1 MFAGH
6 LPVDTGDATI
16 RDGRKLFYWM
26 IRAGGE
32 DGSKHPDDAKESVD
46 GPGEKLPPLLIWLN
60 GGPACSSM
68 DGFFLENGPISLE
81 DTGGDYSFRVT
92 ENPHS
97 WHRAGVNT
105 VYIDQP
111 VGTGLSFLSS
121 VSQYGHYPKN
131 DLEVNMDFY
140 GFLLNFFDLHSDLK
154 GREVWFS
161 GESHAG
167 HYIPSMMDFIMGKN
181 SELPGGG
188 DDPDYI
194 HLAGAA
200 IGNGWTSPRHQY
212 SASTKAWA
220 NGMISLDQ
228 KNAIDNKEKTCQ
240 NLLDSGSYDN
250 SVCFNLLD
258 DIIHASAASG
268 GGQASIYDDRIFGK
282 DSKDPFPPG
291 HLSVEK
297 YLRPGADALSF
308 IHATQADTA
317 GQVFKECTDP
327 PWYALKHQDGL
338 GVLGNVESVL
348 NHATK
353 PRMLFFNGM
362 NDMICHHYGNE
373 RFLNA
378 MDNWEGIEHFR
389 SSTRF
394 NWGKRPGKGGS
405 RDGSGGPVGYL
416 REYDNL
422 QYLTLRESGHMVP
435 MDLPE
440 DSLEMIRELI
450 WDGGVGKLKK
460 RQSLQS
466 SQGGVCDL
474 DSGRARRTSAE
485 NIFEQLKV
493 IEAQGQGQGQ
503 DNRNN
508 VRKLSSQLDF
518 KDGRSPSK
526 PCKTYVDGEGNP
538 PVGGGI
544 FVIGGENGG
553 GMLYLGGAFV
563 MLFACVCWKMRQKN
577 TGGGT
582 EYAAVEE
589 EIEMNGGNYLDDD
602 DDDDIFTII
611 RRNKEEKERE
621 EAGETERKEP
631 VVKELPPGEGIK
643 RFGGAKKI

>member
-1 MFAGH
+1 
-6 LPVDTGDATI
+6 
-16 RDGRKLFYWM
+16 
-26 IRAGGE
+26 
-32 DGSKHPDDAKESVD
+32 
-46 GPGEKLPPLLIWLN
+46 
-60 GGPACSSM
+60 
-68 DGFFLENGPISLE
+68 
-81 DTGGDYSFRVT
+81 
-92 ENPHS
+92 
-97 WHRAGVNT
+97 
-105 VYIDQP
+105 
-111 VGTGLSFLSS
+111 
-121 VSQYGHYPKN
+121 
-131 DLEVNMDFY
+131 
-140 GFLLNFFDLHSDLK
+140 
-154 GREVWFS
+154 
-161 GESHAG
+161 
-167 HYIPSMMDFIMGKN
+167 
-181 SELPGGG
+181 
-188 DDPDYI
+188 
-194 HLAGAA
+194 
-200 IGNGWTSPRHQY
+200 
-212 SASTKAWA
+212 
-220 NGMISLDQ
+220 
-228 KNAIDNKEKTCQ
+228 
-240 NLLDSGSYDN
+240 
-250 SVCFNLLD
+250 
-258 DIIHASAASG
+258 
-268 GGQASIYDDRIFGK
+268 
-282 DSKDPFPPG
+282 
-291 HLSVEK
+291 
-297 YLRPGADALSF
+297 
-308 IHATQADTA
+308 
-317 GQVFKECTDP
+317 
-327 PWYALKHQDGL
+327 
-338 GVLGNVESVL
+338 
-348 NHATK
+348 
-353 PRMLFFNGM
+353 
-362 NDMICHHYGNE
+362 
-373 RFLNA
+373 
-378 MDNWEGIEHFR
+378 
-389 SSTRF
+389 
-394 NWGKRPGKGGS
+394 
-405 RDGSGGPVGYL
+405 
-416 REYDNL
+416 
-422 QYLTLRESGHMVP
+422 MVP

-474 DSGRARRTSAE
+474 DSGRARRTAAE

-544 FVIGGENGG
+544 FVIGGEHGG